1 MHSALKDLSE
11 GIAGLFFPRHCHG
24 CGSDIISKNQL
35 ICIRCQHR
43 LPLTHFERYANN
55 PVEKI
60 FWGRIPL
67 QAAASY
73 LYFTKNYI
81 LQNLLHELKYRG
93 NREMGIF
100 LGKQMGAAFNN
111 APQFLQAQ
119 ALVALPLFPSK
130 EKKRG
135 YNQAALI
142 CEGFSAATGIPF
154 LPHAITRTVYTETQ
168 THKNRIERWQNMRG
182 KFEVSDKGAL
192 ENKKIIL
199 IDDVVTTGATLEA
212 CGMELLK
219 INGLQLCIATVAYT
233 SG

>member
-1 MHSALKDLSE
+1 MHTALKDLGE

-24 CGSDIISKNQL
+24 CGSDIISKHQL
-35 ICIRCQHR
+35 ICIRCQYQ
-43 LPLTHFERYANN
+43 LPLTHFEQFPNN

-67 QAAASY
+67 TAAASY
-73 LYFTKNYI
+73 LYFTKNSV

-100 LGKQMGAAFNN
+100 LGQQMGLAFKN
-111 APQFLQAQ
+111 APQFSQANG
-119 ALVALPLFPSK
+119 LVALPLFPSK
-130 EKKRG
+130 ERKRG

-154 LPHAITRTVYTETQ
+154 LPNAITRTAYTETQ
-168 THKNRIERWQNMRG
+168 THKNRIERWQNMQG
-182 KFEVSDKGAL
+182 KFEVTDAAAL

-212 CGMELLK
+212 CGIELLK
-219 INGLQLCIATVAYT
+219 INGLQLSIATVAYT